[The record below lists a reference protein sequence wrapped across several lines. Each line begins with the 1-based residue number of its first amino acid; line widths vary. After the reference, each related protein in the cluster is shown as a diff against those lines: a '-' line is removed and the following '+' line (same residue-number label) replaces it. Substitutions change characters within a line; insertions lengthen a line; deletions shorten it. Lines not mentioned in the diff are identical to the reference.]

1 MENNTLSFIQLVK
14 SILEYYGTTKDM
26 KPKEVAQEMSGLERA
41 ESIIENFDDF
51 DMDNIFVESD
61 SGAGLVTARF
71 NGNKELLELKIDD
84 SLYGKEDKE
93 LQKDLIIA
101 AVNKGIKAAEDKSK
115 EHLQKATQGMLPNI
129 PGMDLNSM
137 M

>member
-1 MENNTLSFIQLVK
+1 ML
-14 SILEYYGTTKDM
+14 DM
-26 KPKEVAQEMSGLERA
+26 MKMMGKVKEVQEKMKIAKEEL
-41 ESIIENFDDF
+41 
-51 DMDNIFVESD
+51 DNLFVESD

-71 NGNKELLELKIDD
+71 NGNKELLELKIDN

-101 AVNKGIKAAEDKSK
+101 AVNKGIKAAEHQSK
-115 EHLQKATQGMLPNI
+115 EHLQKATQGILPNI

-137 M
+137 I

>member
-1 MENNTLSFIQLVK
+1 MMGKV
-14 SILEYYGTTKDM
+14 
-26 KPKEVAQEMSGLERA
+26 KEVQEKLKFAKREL
-41 ESIIENFDDF
+41 
-51 DMDNIFVESD
+51 DNIFVESN
-61 SGAGLVTARF
+61 SGAGLVTVRF
-71 NGNKELLELKIDD
+71 NGNKELIDLKIDD
-84 SLYGKEDKE
+84 SLYGKDDRE

-101 AVNKGIKAAEDKSK
+101 AVNKGIKDAEDKSK

>member
-1 MENNTLSFIQLVK
+1 M
-14 SILEYYGTTKDM
+14 M
-26 KPKEVAQEMSGLERA
+26 KMMGKVKEVQEKMKIAKEELG
-41 ESIIENFDDF
+41 
-51 DMDNIFVESD
+51 NICVESD
-61 SGAGLVTARF
+61 AGAGLVIARF
-71 NGNKELLELKIDD
+71 NGNKELLDLKIDD
-84 SLYGKEDKE
+84 SLYEKEDKE

-101 AVNKGIKAAEDKSK
+101 AVNKGIKAADDKSK

>member
-1 MENNTLSFIQLVK
+1 M
-14 SILEYYGTTKDM
+14 M
-26 KPKEVAQEMSGLERA
+26 KMMGKVKEVQEKMKIAKEELS
-41 ESIIENFDDF
+41 
-51 DMDNIFVESD
+51 NILVESD
-61 SGAGLVTARF
+61 AGAGLVIARF
-71 NGNKELLELKIDD
+71 NGNKELLDLKIDD
-84 SLYGKEDKE
+84 SLYEKEDKE

>member
-1 MENNTLSFIQLVK
+1 ML
-14 SILEYYGTTKDM
+14 DM
-26 KPKEVAQEMSGLERA
+26 MKMMGKLKEVQEKLKVAKEELG
-41 ESIIENFDDF
+41 
-51 DMDNIFVESD
+51 NIFIESN

-71 NGNKELLELKIDD
+71 NGNKELIDLKIDD
-84 SLYGKEDKE
+84 SLYRKDDKE

-101 AVNKGIKAAEDKSK
+101 AINKGIKDAEDKSK
-115 EHLQKATQGMLPNI
+115 EHLRKATQGMLPNI